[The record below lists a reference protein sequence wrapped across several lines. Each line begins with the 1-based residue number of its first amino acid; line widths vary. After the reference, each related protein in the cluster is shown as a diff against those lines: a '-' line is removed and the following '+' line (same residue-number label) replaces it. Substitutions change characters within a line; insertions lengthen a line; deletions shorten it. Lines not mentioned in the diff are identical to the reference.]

1 MSLAADKSAPE
12 TPGTTPSP
20 SLPKRLRRVVGNTYK
35 ILAGTRNLDM
45 FTSFYRR
52 APAPC
57 VWLRMRGCLL
67 GGGSDATSK
76 TRNIC

>member
-1 MSLAADKSAPE
+1 M
-12 TPGTTPSP
+12 
-20 SLPKRLRRVVGNTYK
+20 VGNTYK